1 VTDRP
6 PTAVA
11 IRHDARAVRL
21 KWHKLR
27 RAAAE
32 PPFSLA
38 NLAVGLAA
46 GASVEIDLR
55 RLADDAWVML
65 HDDVLDEETT
75 GKGPVAALDS
85 AGARQIRI
93 AGAGYAPPLL
103 ADLAETVRGV
113 EVHPDALLQIDLKE
127 PASGITD
134 RAVATF
140 AEVFRPIAAFCVL
153 SSGDWPAVT
162 RLGAAVPGL
171 RLGFDPGDLAEGRDL
186 DDRPALRRFLDEVL
200 ATAPG
205 ASIYYLW
212 HRFVA
217 AAFAQDVDPIGVL
230 QDSGALIDVWTL
242 DPTTPFIDR
251 ILVEMV
257 EAGADQITTNDPD
270 GMARIWGRIAPR

>member
-1 VTDRP
+1 MIQKT
-6 PTAVA
+6 PTATA
-11 IRHDARAVRL
+11 IRRGTRSVRL

-65 HDDVLDEETT
+65 HDDVLDKETT
-75 GKGPVAALDS
+75 GKGPVSALDS
-85 AGARQIRI
+85 AGARAIRI
-93 AGAGYAPPLL
+93 AGATYAPPLL
-103 ADLAETVRGV
+103 SDLAETVRGV
-113 EVHPDALLQIDLKE
+113 AVHPDAVLQIDLKE
-127 PASGITD
+127 PASGLTD
-134 RAVATF
+134 RAIASF
-140 AEVFRPIAAFCVL
+140 AEVIRPIAGFCVL
-153 SSGDWPAVT
+153 SSGEWPAVT

-171 RLGFDPGDLAEGRDL
+171 RLGFDPVDMAQGRDL
-186 DDRPALRRFLDEVL
+186 DDPPALRRFLDEVL
-200 ATAPG
+200 STAPG
-205 ASIYYLW
+205 ASIFYLW
-212 HRFVA
+212 HRFVS
-217 AAFAQDVDPIGVL
+217 AAFALDIDPIGVL

-270 GMARIWGRIAPR
+270 GIARIWGQLAPR

>member
-1 VTDRP
+1 MERP
-6 PTAVA
+6 ATAVA
-11 IRHDARAVRL
+11 IERAGRKVRL

-32 PPFSLA
+32 PPFALA

-46 GASVEIDLR
+46 GASLEIDLR

-65 HDDVLDEETT
+65 HDDVLDKETT

-85 AGARQIRI
+85 AGARAIRI
-93 AGAGYAPPLL
+93 AGASFAPPLL
-103 ADLAETVRGV
+103 ADLAEAVRGAT
-113 EVHPDALLQIDLKE
+113 VHPDALLQIDLKE
-127 PASGITD
+127 PASGLTD
-134 RAVATF
+134 RAIANF
-140 AEVFRPIAAFCVL
+140 AEVFRPIAGFCVL

-171 RLGFDPGDLAEGRDL
+171 RLGFDPGDMAEGRDL
-186 DDRPALRRFLDEVL
+186 DDPPALRRFLDEVL
-200 ATAPG
+200 STAPG
-205 ASIYYLW
+205 ASIFYLW
-212 HRFVA
+212 HRFVS
-217 AAFAQDVDPIGVL
+217 AAFAVDVDPIGVL

-270 GMARIWGRIAPR
+270 GIARIWDRRAPP